1 MFDPS
6 MLMKLLSADPSQ
18 VGNLASMAAMKAPPP
33 VIGPNNPGTLAPG
46 AFAGILDPNVGAVP
60 PGIQN
65 PMMAMPQAQPQ
76 APAVPPGMPLG
87 LDANQA
93 GILSQLGQQQP
104 LHFPGA
110 SLAPRPGQ
118 IQTAQMGL
126 PQVNAQR
133 PSLAQLLGG

>member
-6 MLMKLLSADPSQ
+6 MLLKLLSANPEQ

-60 PGIQN
+60 QGIQN
-65 PMMAMPQAQPQ
+65 PMMAMPSAA
-76 APAVPPGMPLG
+76 APASAAPGMPIG
-87 LDANQA
+87 LNANQA
-93 GILSQLGQQQP
+93 GILAQMSQPQP

-110 SLAPRPGQ
+110 SLGPRPGQ
-118 IQTAQMGL
+118 VQTAQMGL